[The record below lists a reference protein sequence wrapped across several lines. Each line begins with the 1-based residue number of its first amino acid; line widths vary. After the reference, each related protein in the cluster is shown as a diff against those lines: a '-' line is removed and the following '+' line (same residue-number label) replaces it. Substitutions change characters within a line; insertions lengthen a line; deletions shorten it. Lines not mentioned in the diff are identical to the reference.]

1 MTTVYVS
8 GLHSGPS
15 PSAGVGTA
23 RAIRAAFPDA
33 RVVGVDY
40 WHGSSGL
47 HHEVFDALWL
57 LPSWEHLDRDTHTKE
72 IRARLDDGAFFHF
85 DSRSGDLLARRGH
98 RRPRSL
104 TGAQAEFPATY
115 AQARAIANRAST
127 VRGARDAAARAQRCR
142 DLRVLSSPF
151 VAVLAQGAVS

>member
-8 GLHSGPS
+8 GLYSGPS

-57 LPSWEHLDRDTHTKE
+57 LPSWEYLDRDTHTKE
-72 IRARLDDGAFFHF
+72 IRAPRRWCLFYF
-85 DSRSGDLLARRGH
+85 DSRSGDSLARRGH

-127 VRGARDAAARAQRCR
+127 VRGARDAAARAQGCR

-151 VAVLAQGAVS
+151 VAVLAQGTVS